1 VTFACCSGQRFGLR
15 RSLAT
20 LRGCAPVVL
29 AAVVATLAGCALHA
43 PSRPGQQARTP
54 PVNETTGRTLVEE
67 WQGRLAQYI
76 DKQGRGDPAVL
87 AQLPA
92 VRSPAVQRPGQI
104 VFGVTDVQASAKER
118 DGYDVFGLL
127 LGRRNSVQGPWYV
140 FVVGALE
147 RRDYRAVSIADV
159 RVVALSMKTG
169 AVVWETGFSDTAALE
184 RYRKSADPS
193 TALRFP
199 ADYDRF
205 SLVDCAPG
213 VCVEEARSGARWALY
228 FSPAVAQG
236 LESAAQ

>member
-1 VTFACCSGQRFGLR
+1 MVARCTGQRVGLR
-15 RSLAT
+15 RVAASLYPYAS
-20 LRGCAPVVL
+20 
-29 AAVVATLAGCALHA
+29 AALVAVAALSGCALHA
-43 PSRPGQQARTP
+43 PSQPGVQARTP
-54 PVNETTGRTLVEE
+54 PVNETAGRTLVED
-67 WQGRLAQYI
+67 WQRRLAQYV

-104 VFGVTDVQASAKER
+104 VFGASDIAASAKER

-127 LGRRNSVQGPWYV
+127 VGRRNSTQGPWYV
-140 FVVGALE
+140 FIVGALE
-147 RRDYRAVSIADV
+147 RRDYRPVAIADV
-159 RVVALSMKTG
+159 RVTAMSVKNG
-169 AVVWETGFSDTAALE
+169 GVVWETGFSDSAALE

-199 ADYDRF
+199 ADHDRF
-205 SLVDCAPG
+205 GLVDCAPG

-236 LESAAQ
+236 LEPAPQ